1 MVRKLFDELPPDEQE
16 DFEAAC
22 QKYEWLPEDFV
33 VVADE
38 GPPPGGGPGHRFRV
52 VTVEA
57 KATGYRHAFQAGS
70 GTSWT
75 VDFEKAL
82 ARKAFGDPPV

>member
-1 MVRKLFDELPPDEQE
+1 MARKLFDELPLDEQE

-22 QKYEWLPEDFV
+22 QKYEWIPEDFV

-38 GPPPGGGPGHRFRV
+38 GNPPGGGPGQIPRV
-52 VTVEA
+52 VAVEA
-57 KATGYRHAFQAGS
+57 KATGIRHDFQAGS

>member
-1 MVRKLFDELPPDEQE
+1 MVRKLFDEFPLDEQE

-22 QKYEWLPEDFV
+22 QKYEWIPEDFV

-38 GPPPGGGPGHRFRV
+38 GNPPGGGPGHIPRV

-57 KATGYRHAFQAGS
+57 KATGIRHHFQAGS

-75 VDFEKAL
+75 MDFEKAL
-82 ARKAFGDPPV
+82 ARNAFGDPPV

>member
-1 MVRKLFDELPPDEQE
+1 MVRKLFDEFPLDEQE

-22 QKYEWLPEDFV
+22 QKYEWIPEDFV

-38 GPPPGGGPGHRFRV
+38 GNPPGGGPGHIPRV

-57 KATGYRHAFQAGS
+57 KATGFRHHFQAGS

-82 ARKAFGDPPV
+82 ARNAFGDPPV